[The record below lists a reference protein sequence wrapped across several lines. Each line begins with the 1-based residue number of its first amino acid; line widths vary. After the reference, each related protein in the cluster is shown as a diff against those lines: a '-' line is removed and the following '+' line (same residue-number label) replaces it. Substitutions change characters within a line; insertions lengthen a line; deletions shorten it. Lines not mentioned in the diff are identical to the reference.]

1 MLCDLVEHLEHRA
14 PFIYTRFSVTYYVFE
29 RLRHGWKDLKYKI
42 LLNMIYLF
50 SSPVFVIERGRPI
63 WVLVE
68 RTMLHFTWRASKV
81 GWRGHLS
88 TAPAQVAVLCQ
99 DLLNLS
105 LLNYAA
111 VRS

>member
-1 MLCDLVEHLEHRA
+1 MCSEEKFENFEDSQIFLDLFCASSLL
-14 PFIYTRFSVTYYVFE
+14 VFGSE
-29 RLRHGWKDLKYKI
+29 W
-42 LLNMIYLF
+42 
-50 SSPVFVIERGRPI
+50 GRPI

-68 RTMLHFTWRASKV
+68 RTMLHFIWRSSQV

-88 TAPAQVAVLCQ
+88 TAPDHVAVLCQ
-99 DLLNLS
+99 DLLELS